1 MGRPIFSKTL
11 ISPLNP
17 EVTIV
22 CPTAAAAFMA
32 MSPARWASSLS
43 WSALVFPPKPSRFKL
58 GFTSASA
65 AAVGGAIPKFLET
78 LAVTS
83 SRHWP
88 VTLSYTSVRKQLQ
101 NRGMHRQLQGLTV
114 FVKRRNRCL
123 PFEVDPYGLASK
135 KRQRNVGRTGAK
147 EDGPSVES
155 LDTLS

>member
-83 SRHWP
+83 S
-88 VTLSYTSVRKQLQ
+88 LS
-101 NRGMHRQLQGLTV
+101 
-114 FVKRRNRCL
+114 
-123 PFEVDPYGLASK
+123 
-135 KRQRNVGRTGAK
+135 GAK
-147 EDGPSVES
+147 MAEVTMSSCARNCSHEAFLS
-155 LDTLS
+155 LLYPV